1 LHGPSWLNGGYSK
14 KHHLAT
20 GRARCRKLLTGGT
33 ISLNVCS
40 AGQRFS
46 SIPIHRRGASGFLVV
61 QPRMRRTVALHVA
74 ALALTRSSKRK
85 QFATSWYS
93 STSVRPEHFP
103 DSLLRSNEAGLA
115 LSQ

>member
-1 LHGPSWLNGGYSK
+1 
-14 KHHLAT
+14 
-20 GRARCRKLLTGGT
+20 
-33 ISLNVCS
+33 
-40 AGQRFS
+40 
-46 SIPIHRRGASGFLVV
+46 
-61 QPRMRRTVALHVA
+61 MRRTVALHVA